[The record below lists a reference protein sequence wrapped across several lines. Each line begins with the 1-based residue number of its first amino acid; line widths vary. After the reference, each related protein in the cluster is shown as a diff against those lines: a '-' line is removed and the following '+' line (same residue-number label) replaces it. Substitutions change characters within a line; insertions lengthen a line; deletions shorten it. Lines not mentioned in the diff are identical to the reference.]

1 MALPPFRDEY
11 ATASGKL
18 RNVIRDSE
26 IPRAANPLL
35 QHAIDTYAS
44 ETDKTANV
52 FRQFSLADLA
62 FRPHA
67 RSSTTLEIFRHQL
80 LSERRFFADF
90 IGTPECEPSS
100 VLPSREHPEAFAA
113 RLEELALP
121 RLAFLAGQPD
131 AWWLEMRHFFDVER
145 QRIWILWRRI
155 LHSAHHRTQLT
166 VYLRLLDKPVVST
179 YGPTADVTWKGADP
193 TLG

>member
-1 MALPPFRDEY
+1 M
-11 ATASGKL
+11 
-18 RNVIRDSE
+18 IRDSE

-35 QHAIDTYAS
+35 QHALDTYAS
-44 ETDKTANV
+44 EINKTASV
-52 FRQFSLADLA
+52 FRQFTPADLP
-62 FRPHA
+62 FRPHP
-67 RSSTTLEIFRHQL
+67 RSATVLKIFRHEL

-90 IGTPECEPSS
+90 LSSPEPEASL
-100 VLPSREHPEAFAA
+100 VLPAEQSSDAFAA
-113 RLEELALP
+113 RLEELARP
-121 RLAFLAGQPD
+121 RLTFLARQAD
-131 AWWLEMRHFFDVER
+131 DWWLEPHPFFDVIR

-166 VYLRLLDKPVVST
+166 VYMRLLDKPVVST